1 MLFESEESRQASW
14 IKEVKRRPK
23 PAEVFQRQPP
33 TMPQI
38 GSCFERPIIP
48 FVIKPRQLGRLFGEA
63 MRREIDSARVVLVR
77 ERKAPIIP
85 AFDRDLPDAAQTCR
99 QPIPERAFLR
109 ERAHFN
115 ARAMR
120 NAACSRKSR
129 SSSVNAFSFSLSTS
143 IKPTTFSASVITGT
157 TISEFVLPNVG
168 R

>member
-1 MLFESEESRQASW
+1 
-14 IKEVKRRPK
+14 
-23 PAEVFQRQPP
+23 
-33 TMPQI
+33 MPQI
-38 GSCFERPIIP
+38 RSGFQGPIISR
-48 FVIKPRQLGRLFGEA
+48 VIKPRQLGRFLSAA
-63 MRREIDSARVVLVR
+63 MRRKIASRYVVPMR
-77 ERKAPIIP
+77 ECKAAVIL
-85 AFDRDLPDAAQTCR
+85 AFDGDLPDAAQPCC

-143 IKPTTFSASVITGT
+143 IRPTTFSASVITGT